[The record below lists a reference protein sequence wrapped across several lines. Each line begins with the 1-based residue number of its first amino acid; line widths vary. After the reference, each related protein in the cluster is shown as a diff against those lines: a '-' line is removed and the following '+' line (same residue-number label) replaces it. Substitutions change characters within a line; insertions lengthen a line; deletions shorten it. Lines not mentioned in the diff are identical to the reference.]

1 MYQISAFSLT
11 PFALAVGLKK
21 TGEKKAEAA
30 EASETIAVLGERK
43 RPGRPGKNG

>member
-21 TGEKKAEAA
+21 TGGKKGRGGR
-30 EASETIAVLGERK
+30 GE
-43 RPGRPGKNG
+43 